1 MTNQTKQDDSAVV
14 EEHTDASPEIAALK
28 EAVATLEAD
37 RDAARAAQQS
47 ASSEALDLRTSL
59 QAAQA
64 QSRDAV
70 MKYREARLAA
80 TPEVPPELVPDSGDI
95 SEIDRGMEAAL
106 RLVSQIRERAQE
118 DAIAASSV
126 ARVPAGSPPR
136 RAPDLSSLSA
146 SEKIRMGLERLSD
159 NNGR

>member
-1 MTNQTKQDDSAVV
+1 MTNQTTQDDTTVV
-14 EEHTDASPEIAALK
+14 QEHTDITAEIVALR

-37 RDAARAAQQS
+37 LVTARAAQQS
-47 ASSEALDLRTSL
+47 ATSEALDLRASL
-59 QAAQA
+59 EAAHA

-80 TPEVPPELVPDSGDI
+80 APEVPPELVPDSGDI
-95 SEIDRGMEAAL
+95 SSIDRGMEAAL
-106 RLVSQIRERAQE
+106 RLVSHIRERAQQ
-118 DAIAASSV
+118 DALESSAT
-126 ARVPAGSPPR
+126 ARVPAGAPPR

-159 NNGR
+159 HNGR